1 MAEDDSLDVFDI
13 IAGGFDR
20 IWKLHAFFV
29 DHSREYISRGSW
41 PILQDTPSGKR
52 HDRVWLAARELMVDQ
67 TYHLKVLCTAG
78 LEQNQAGVRVLDQ
91 RSHDNTGSTLSLWIL
106 VTGKASVAAT

>member
-1 MAEDDSLDVFDI
+1 LVE
-13 IAGGFDR
+13 
-20 IWKLHAFFV
+20 
-29 DHSREYISRGSW
+29 
-41 PILQDTPSGKR
+41 
-52 HDRVWLAARELMVDQ
+52 Q